1 MKKIIYNFLVIKF
14 VFSSAILLV
23 LFKFTLQ
30 AQDFEQKDV
39 FISGT
44 YGYDTY
50 RIPSLVVTN
59 KNIIIAFCEG
69 RRNSKSDTGDIDVLA
84 KRSSDGGKTW
94 GLQQV
99 IWDDGINTCG
109 NPTAVVDRSNGVIWL
124 LLTHNLS
131 ADSEEHLA
139 QRIAKGTRT
148 VWVCSSVDDGQHWS
162 KPSEITNSTK
172 KLDWGWYATGP
183 GIGIQLEKGV
193 HQNRL
198 LIPCNHTIQPDLLKP
213 EIFSYR
219 DHIIY
224 SDDHGLNWT
233 LGGIVPW
240 LDVDEPQAVELSNGD
255 IMLNM
260 RSAKKMRKRITA
272 ISRDSGESFT
282 DYTINKSLP
291 EPPCQAS
298 ILRYTQLNKNNISR
312 LLFSNP
318 ASAEKRVAMTV
329 KMSYDEGL
337 TWPIARTLHA
347 GPSAYSVLT
356 VLPSSK
362 IACLYERGIIHP
374 YERITFAQF
383 SLSWLSGNS
392 DNINN

>member
-1 MKKIIYNFLVIKF
+1 MKNIFYDFKVIKF
-14 VFSSAILLV
+14 VFSCAFLLV
-23 LFKFTLQ
+23 LLKFSLQ

-44 YGYDTY
+44 DGYDTY

-84 KRSSDGGKTW
+84 KRSTDGGKTW

-124 LLTHNLS
+124 LLTHNLG
-131 ADSEEHLA
+131 ADSEEYLG
-139 QRIAKGTRT
+139 QRIANGTRT

-162 KPSEITNSTK
+162 KPSEITTTTK

-198 LIPCNHTIQPDLLKP
+198 LIPCNHTIQPDLLRP
-213 EIFSYR
+213 EIFAYR
-219 DHIIY
+219 NHIIY

-255 IMLNM
+255 IIINM
-260 RSAKKMRKRITA
+260 RSDKKMRKRITA
-272 ISRDSGESFT
+272 ISRNSGESFT

-298 ILRYTQLNKNNISR
+298 ILRYTQLNKNNKSR

-337 TWPIARTLHA
+337 TWLIARTLHA
-347 GPSAYSVLT
+347 GPSAYSVLS
-356 VLPSSK
+356 VLPTSK
-362 IACLYERGIIHP
+362 IACLFERGIIHP
-374 YERITFAQF
+374 YE
-383 SLSWLSGNS
+383 
-392 DNINN
+392 

>member
-84 KRSSDGGKTW
+84 KRSTDGGKTW

-124 LLTHNLS
+124 LLTHNLG
-131 ADSEEHLA
+131 ADSEEHLG

-193 HQNRL
+193 HRNRL
-198 LIPCNHTIQPDLLKP
+198 LIPCNHTIQPDSLRP
-213 EIFSYR
+213 EIFAYR

-255 IMLNM
+255 IMINM
-260 RSAKKMRKRITA
+260 RSAKKTRKRITA

-383 SLSWLSGNS
+383 SLSWLSSNS

>member
-69 RRNSKSDTGDIDVLA
+69 RRNSRSDTGDIDVLA

-124 LLTHNLS
+124 LLTHNLG
-131 ADSEEHLA
+131 ADSEEHLG

-193 HQNRL
+193 HRNRL
-198 LIPCNHTIQPDLLKP
+198 LIPCNHTIQPDSLRP
-213 EIFSYR
+213 EIFAYR

-255 IMLNM
+255 IMINM
-260 RSAKKMRKRITA
+260 RSAKKTRKRITA

-383 SLSWLSGNS
+383 SLSWLSSNS

>member
-1 MKKIIYNFLVIKF
+1 MIKNVNKLVVLKSGILA
-14 VFSSAILLV
+14 SLLLV
-23 LFKFTLQ
+23 LLNFFLQ
-30 AQDFEQKDV
+30 AQDFKQTDV

-44 YGYDTY
+44 DGYNTY

-84 KRSSDGGKTW
+84 KRSIDGGKTW

-124 LLTHNLS
+124 LLTHNLG
-131 ADSEEHLA
+131 ADSEEHIG

-148 VWVCSSVDDGQHWS
+148 VWVCCSVDDGQHWS
-162 KPSEITNSTK
+162 KPSEITNKTK
-172 KLDWGWYATGP
+172 KSDWGWYATGP
-183 GIGIQLEKGV
+183 GIGIQLEKGA
-193 HQNRL
+193 HRNRL
-198 LIPCNHTIQPDLLKP
+198 LIPCNHTIQPDLLRP
-213 EIFSYR
+213 EIFAYR

-260 RSAKKMRKRITA
+260 RSDKTMRKRITA

-298 ILRYTQLNKNNISR
+298 ILRYTKINKNDINRII
-312 LLFSNP
+312 FSNP

-337 TWPIARTLHA
+337 TWPIARILHA

-356 VLPSSK
+356 HLPSSQ
-362 IACLYERGIIHP
+362 IACLYERGVINP
-374 YERITFAQF
+374 YEKITFAQF
-383 SLSWLSGNS
+383 SLNWLTSYG
-392 DNINN
+392 DNIKN